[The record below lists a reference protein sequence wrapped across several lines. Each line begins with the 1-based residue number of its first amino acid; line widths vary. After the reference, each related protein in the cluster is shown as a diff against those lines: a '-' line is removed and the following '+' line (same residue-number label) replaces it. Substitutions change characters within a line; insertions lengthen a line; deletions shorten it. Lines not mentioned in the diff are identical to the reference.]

1 MFGNLF
7 EGQTIGWV
15 SSVKR
20 RMSEEGDLEDRDGN
34 KEEILDIEKEEE
46 SLIEY
51 AVEEGIDGFVGVDMF
66 SGRLF
71 VGPKLVGGAE
81 RFEEIRFSVAAM
93 HPRDGRIWVG
103 FFFNKH

>member
-1 MFGNLF
+1 
-7 EGQTIGWV
+7 
-15 SSVKR
+15 
-20 RMSEEGDLEDRDGN
+20 
-34 KEEILDIEKEEE
+34 
-46 SLIEY
+46 
-51 AVEEGIDGFVGVDMF
+51 MF